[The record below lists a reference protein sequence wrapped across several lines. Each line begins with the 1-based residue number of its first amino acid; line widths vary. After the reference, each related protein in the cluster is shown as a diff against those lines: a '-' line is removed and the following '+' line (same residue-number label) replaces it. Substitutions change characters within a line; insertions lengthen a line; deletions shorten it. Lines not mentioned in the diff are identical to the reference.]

1 MKTENEKLRVKYL
14 KRISRKTGQAISE
27 FDMIQE
33 NDKIMV
39 AISGGKDSWTLL
51 HILQTM
57 KKKAPIKFDL
67 IAVKIDYPNT
77 NQENERIK
85 NYCLSIGIN
94 TEIIYTNINKI
105 IRDNLNKKKSLC
117 AFCARLR
124 RGFLYTAYNKF
135 AVTKL
140 ALGHHRE
147 DNNETL
153 LMNLFFSSQ
162 IKGMSPKYRSDNKK
176 HVIIRPMISV
186 SEEDIDNFVKYSDFP
201 IIDNNCPFG
210 KSHERNKMKKLL
222 NELEKK
228 YPNIKNT
235 ISAAQNKVIL
245 SHLKDKNL
253 FDFSEMRS
261 L

>member
-77 NQENERIK
+77 NQENERI
-85 NYCLSIGIN
+85 
-94 TEIIYTNINKI
+94 
-105 IRDNLNKKKSLC
+105 
-117 AFCARLR
+117 
-124 RGFLYTAYNKF
+124 
-135 AVTKL
+135 
-140 ALGHHRE
+140 LGHHRE